1 MRNATLAAASAFAAL
16 AATCGGSFATDPH
29 AGAHAGMSALV
40 PGPAA
45 VKWGP
50 APPSLPKDAQLAVL
64 FGDPGQ
70 PGPFGLRVRFQP
82 NSVVPPH
89 WHATDENLTVIEG
102 SIVHQ
107 MGDKLDK
114 AKGDELAAGGF
125 VYLPA
130 KMTHSVWTTTAEAV
144 VQVTGTG
151 PFGINYV
158 NPADDPSKSQ

>member
-1 MRNATLAAASAFAAL
+1 MSVTRAAAAASVFATLVAP
-16 AATCGGSFATDPH
+16 GGSSLGAD
-29 AGAHAGMSALV
+29 AHAGMSALV

-50 APPSLPKDAQLAVL
+50 APPTLPKGTQLAVL
-64 FGDPGQ
+64 FGDPAQ
-70 PGPFGLRVRFQP
+70 PGPFGLRVKFQP

-102 SIVHQ
+102 SVVHQ
-107 MGDKLDK
+107 MGDKIDK
-114 AKGDELAAGGF
+114 AKGEEVAAGGF

-130 KMTHSVWTTTAEAV
+130 KMNHSVWTTTAEAV